1 MTENNVDP
9 YEVVKKRYESTV
21 DSFVLSDLFQPTLES
36 NRELIDDVKNN
47 KLVIYTA
54 FTGNYDELKE
64 PEFIDENC
72 DYVCFTENPDLES
85 DTWEIVQME
94 KSTLDDNR
102 KAKQYKLFANRY
114 FSNYKY
120 SFWLDGTFKIVGSIR
135 EYIYK
140 YAKSKML
147 AVVHP
152 ERDCIYDEAVMAM
165 PFPRYSNYT
174 MINQVEKYRSEGM
187 PEHYGLIAAGAL
199 FRAHNDPEII
209 SIMEQWWK
217 EIINYTNQDQLSLPY
232 AMWKNNFCPS
242 VSKVYYWANEYW
254 SKKGSYQH
262 NFEIEDYIT
271 SRNLI
276 KSLEGNIKDKNT
288 LTKEEIKLLFND
300 IDALR
305 DEANALNIA
314 RDYWDRQIRG
324 VRNSTSWK
332 LTSKLR
338 NMRNRGNN
346 D

>member
-1 MTENNVDP
+1 
-9 YEVVKKRYESTV
+9 
-21 DSFVLSDLFQPTLES
+21 
-36 NRELIDDVKNN
+36 
-47 KLVIYTA
+47 
-54 FTGNYDELKE
+54 
-64 PEFIDENC
+64 
-72 DYVCFTENPDLES
+72 
-85 DTWEIVQME
+85 
-94 KSTLDDNR
+94 
-102 KAKQYKLFANRY
+102 
-114 FSNYKY
+114 
-120 SFWLDGTFKIVGSIR
+120 
-135 EYIYK
+135 
-140 YAKSKML
+140 
-147 AVVHP
+147 
-152 ERDCIYDEAVMAM
+152 
-165 PFPRYSNYT
+165 
-174 MINQVEKYRSEGM
+174 
-187 PEHYGLIAAGAL
+187 
-199 FRAHNDPEII
+199 
-209 SIMEQWWK
+209 MEQWWK